1 MKFIKRL
8 TELEKF
14 VGKVYQNSVKI
25 LKKDYDKSEF
35 LSFIKGYE
43 NEKEGGKR
51 CRLCYLLRL
60 EETAKLSKKLNYD
73 YFTTTLSVSPYKN
86 ADWINEIGE
95 ILQEKYGV
103 KFLFSDF
110 KKENGYKNSIKLSND
125 YELYR
130 QNYCGCAFSKN
141 RER

>member
-1 MKFIKRL
+1 M
-8 TELEKF
+8 
-14 VGKVYQNSVKI
+14 
-25 LKKDYDKSEF
+25 
-35 LSFIKGYE
+35 
-43 NEKEGGKR
+43 
-51 CRLCYLLRL
+51 LRL
-60 EETAKLSKKLNYD
+60 EETAKLSKELNYD

-130 QNYCGCAFSKN
+130 QNYCGCVFSKN
-141 RER
+141 